1 MARKRY
7 ASGADTSQQSTLSG
21 KLLAILILVMVFA
34 VAIAAFRLVK
44 QQQAMTITGKTA
56 EVTQLNDEQFKLSFD
71 VTRDDTDTDSYCIV
85 KALNYDMAE
94 VGRREVVIPAGG
106 QRTQRFE
113 TVISTREP
121 GVSADVYG
129 CATTLPFYLEAP
141 DAPSN

>member
-7 ASGADTSQQSTLSG
+7 AAGANSSQQSTLSG

-44 QQQAMTITGKTA
+44 QQQAITITGKTA
-56 EVTQLNDEQFKLSFD
+56 EVTQLSDDQFKLSFD
-71 VTRDDTDTDSYCIV
+71 VTRDDTSTDSYCIV

-106 QRTQRFE
+106 NRTARYE
-113 TVISTREP
+113 TIITTSGP
-121 GVSADVYG
+121 GASADVYG
-129 CATTLPFYLEAP
+129 CATELPFYLSAP
-141 DAPSN
+141 DSPAR